1 MFVNFDAF
9 NFGFEET
16 YSVIIET
23 YIGNQC
29 VQRQSLNAP
38 ESILKAQFMGLIQQI
53 AQENRP
59 MRVKMIVPEVIWDDI
74 EKKQKVMNNY
84 VEFKNKLMEG

>member
-1 MFVNFDAF
+1 MFFDF
-9 NFGFEET
+9 DFSET
-16 YSVIIET
+16 YQVIIET

-38 ESILKAQFMGLIQQI
+38 EQVLKMQFMGLMQQI

-59 MRVKMIVPEVIWDDI
+59 MRVKMIVPEVIWDEI
-74 EKKQKVMNNY
+74 NKEHKVLNNY

>member
-1 MFVNFDAF
+1 MFFD
-9 NFGFEET
+9 FGFGET
-16 YSVIIET
+16 YQVIIET

-29 VQRQSLNAP
+29 IQRQQLNAP
-38 ESILKAQFMGLIQQI
+38 EQVLKMQFMGLIQQI

-59 MRVKMIVPEVIWDDI
+59 MRVKMIVPDVIWDEI
-74 EKKQKVMNNY
+74 NKENKVLNNY

>member
-1 MFVNFDAF
+1 MFFD
-9 NFGFEET
+9 FGFGET

-23 YIGNQC
+23 YIGTQC
-29 VQRQSLNAP
+29 IQRQPLNAP
-38 ESILKAQFMGLIQQI
+38 EQVLKMQFIGLVQQI

-59 MRVKMIVPEVIWDDI
+59 MRVKMIVPDVIWDDI
-74 EKKQKVMNNY
+74 EKKQKVLENY

>member
-1 MFVNFDAF
+1 MFID
-9 NFGFEET
+9 FGFGET

-38 ESILKAQFMGLIQQI
+38 EQVLKMQFMGLMQQI
-53 AQENRP
+53 AQEDRP
-59 MRVKMIVPEVIWDDI
+59 MSIKMILYDIIWDNY
-74 EKKQKVMNNY
+74 ENKQKAIENY
-84 VEFKNKLMEG
+84 IEFRNKLFEN

>member
-1 MFVNFDAF
+1 MFFD
-9 NFGFEET
+9 FGFGET

-29 VQRQSLNAP
+29 IQKQSLNAP
-38 ESILKAQFMGLIQQI
+38 EQVLKMQFMGLMQQI

-59 MRVKMIVPEVIWDDI
+59 MRVKMIVSDVIWDDI
-74 EKKQKVMNNY
+74 EKKQKVLENY

>member
-1 MFVNFDAF
+1 MFFD
-9 NFGFEET
+9 FGFGET
-16 YSVIIET
+16 YQVIIET

-38 ESILKAQFMGLIQQI
+38 EQFLKMQFIGIAQQI
-53 AQENRP
+53 VQENRP
-59 MRVKMIVPEVIWDDI
+59 MRVKMIVSEVIWDEI

-84 VEFKNKLMEG
+84 VEFKNKLMDG

>member
-1 MFVNFDAF
+1 MFID
-9 NFGFEET
+9 FGFGET
-16 YSVIIET
+16 YRVIIET

-29 VQRQSLNAP
+29 IQRQSLNAP
-38 ESILKAQFMGLIQQI
+38 EQVLKIQFMGLMQQI

-59 MRVKMIVPEVIWDDI
+59 MCVKMIVYDVIWDEF
-74 EKKQKVMNNY
+74 EKKQKVLENY